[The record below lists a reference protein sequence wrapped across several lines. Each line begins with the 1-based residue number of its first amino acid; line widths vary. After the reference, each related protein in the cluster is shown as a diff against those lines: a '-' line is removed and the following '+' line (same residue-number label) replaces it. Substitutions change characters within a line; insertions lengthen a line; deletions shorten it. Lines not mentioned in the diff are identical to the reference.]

1 MDEKSKGTVER
12 LWRFDR
18 SFFVRMTLS
27 FLIFLLVVAVI
38 EAGLR
43 YGFEVYTFYH
53 RDAEETRVAA
63 DRLAEDVRSIMLNE
77 GGPVAS
83 RTVYPILQRN
93 HELAG
98 LHIAI
103 EPARVT
109 SNSIAQA
116 FGFEPR
122 GVPPNWPDGLH
133 HESRV
138 DLRADQFCLGCH
150 GEAAVGDVLGTVTVR
165 RYLDTRL
172 GVWWEG
178 VRLSLVLNLVKIVV
192 NIAILFFLLRALME
206 PLQSLRTAVI
216 RLSQGT
222 GGLSVRAPV
231 RSDDEFGQLAQGLNA
246 FLDRLQGILLD
257 LRATITK
264 IVSVSD
270 RLARA
275 TGRGSVAVSQVQG
288 TVEQTLPNAAEDAA
302 KLVGDVHELRHVMDE
317 IGFLEEQL
325 IDVTDGGNRLLG
337 RLMDQ

>member
-1 MDEKSKGTVER
+1 MDEKSERTVGR

-27 FLIFLLVVAVI
+27 FLVFLLVVAVI

-43 YGFEVYTFYH
+43 YGFEVYAFYH

-98 LHIAI
+98 LLIAI
-103 EPARVT
+103 EPAQVT
-109 SNSIAQA
+109 STSIEQS
-116 FGFEPR
+116 FGFRPM
-122 GVPPNWPDGLH
+122 GVPASWPDGLH
-133 HESRV
+133 HESQV
-138 DLRADQFCLGCH
+138 DLRADEFCLGCH
-150 GEAAVGDVLGTVTVR
+150 GDAAVGEVLGTVTVR

-178 VRLSLVLNLVKIVV
+178 VRLSLILNLVKIVV

-206 PLQSLRTAVI
+206 PLQSLRTAVF
-216 RLSQGT
+216 RLSQGS
-222 GGLSVRAPV
+222 GGLDIRAPI
-231 RSDDEFGQLAQGLNA
+231 RSEDEFGQLAQGLNA
-246 FLDRLQGILLD
+246 FLDRLQDILID

-264 IVSVSD
+264 MVSVSD
-270 RLARA
+270 RLARV
-275 TGRGSVAVSQVQG
+275 TGRGSVAVARVQG
-288 TVEQTLPNAAEDAA
+288 TVERTLPDAAEDAA
-302 KLVGDVHELRHVMDE
+302 TLVGDVHELRHVMEE

-325 IDVTDGGNRLLG
+325 NDVTDAGNRLLG
-337 RLMDQ
+337 RLMDS